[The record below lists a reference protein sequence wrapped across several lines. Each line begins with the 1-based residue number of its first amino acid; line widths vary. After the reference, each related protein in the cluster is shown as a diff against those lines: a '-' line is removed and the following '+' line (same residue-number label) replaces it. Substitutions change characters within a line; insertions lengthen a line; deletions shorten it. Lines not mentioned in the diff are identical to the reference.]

1 MNLINHLYAIY
12 STPFIEYERPASN
25 KLSTPLKATQ
35 NNEKKVCIS
44 SIYRK
49 ITEYNGDLQFP
60 VLISSNHTDDENIS
74 RTVTSS
80 TITTSSNTIF
90 SPVTGRPRG
99 GGAQRICSVS
109 TTPSATIRT
118 ATATVRNAVQRSPPT
133 TPRIKQQQ
141 QSRGYTTTSIAP
153 MPACTSAIVSD
164 PVKEIILSLL
174 RPAPK
179 DRVSAK
185 DLLRLAWMKHNN

>member
-1 MNLINHLYAIY
+1 M
-12 STPFIEYERPASN
+12 
-25 KLSTPLKATQ
+25 KATQ

-99 GGAQRICSVS
+99 GGAQRICSVPN
-109 TTPSATIRT
+109 TPSATIRT

-133 TPRIKQQQ
+133 TPRIKQQHQQQ
-141 QSRGYTTTSIAP
+141 QSRAYTTASIAP
-153 MPACTSAIVSD
+153 MPACTSAVVSE

-174 RPAPK
+174 RPAPS

-185 DLLRLAWMKHNN
+185 DLLRSAWMKHNN

>member
-1 MNLINHLYAIY
+1 M
-12 STPFIEYERPASN
+12 
-25 KLSTPLKATQ
+25 KAAQ

-44 SIYRK
+44 ATYRK

-60 VLISSNHTDDENIS
+60 VLISSNHTDNENIS
-74 RTVTSS
+74 RSVTSS
-80 TITTSSNTIF
+80 TITTTSNTIF

-99 GGAQRICSVS
+99 GGAQRICSSVS

-141 QSRGYTTTSIAP
+141 QQQSRVYTTASTAP
-153 MPACTSAIVSD
+153 MPACTSAVVSE

-174 RPAPK
+174 RPAPR